1 MASAVLGLVVV
12 FVSLALYAVHYY
24 SARGDLKLLASQSAA
39 FAGYFL
45 PNPVLACQ
53 RAHQAFAAMKTD
65 VGSPSGL
72 VTGGIV
78 SNLSASVD
86 ISYYDGSLAGV
97 LTKKTYPTLASCT
110 TSALVQPPVQS
121 LSVTAS
127 AEYDLGYVNLA
138 GLSNWA
144 TLSATASASTQLV
157 PTDVVLV
164 IENSNSVLGP
174 MMSLQPVEG
183 YGPFQVFNNTIGRLN
198 GATLSYEPGGLTAVN
213 KADVRA
219 AQCFGK
225 VYKDIKTAAMKAFDL
240 LSASS
245 SFRVGVVHTLHT
257 GGEFPP
263 ASVNITAAS
272 YAEAYH
278 PWSVAELQA
287 READTDSLRLFRVP
301 GANSAYGSEEYP
313 ESRCAAIAGQYPS
326 GGNGKLDEHPLP
338 AHPLAAAYD
347 SAWLNSNLKNFLLP
361 KTLVPLV
368 NGASDPFA
376 MLKFDTG
383 DSTIRLMP
391 RDMIWLNSAGLTD
404 GSGYPNQKGDFTLF
418 QSALL
423 RARDLLLTA
432 PARADGQAVRR
443 KVILV
448 FADGLERPGIDF
460 KPLEVFSDR
469 SFNRVEDAYA
479 DETTFILESYGSEAN
494 FAGNFCN
501 EGLVRDDSEV
511 DLDSITANE
520 DGIKLG
526 VLLYQKDAAYN
537 WSDTQL
543 RFMDVMPGHNTGD
556 TSLDAHRDY
565 CNTPWA
571 ARRGRFML
579 EPKAEVGD
587 DPGTIYSDDVVPEA
601 ARALFETELIR

>member
-1 MASAVLGLVVV
+1 MASAMLGLVVI

-53 RAHQAFAAMKTD
+53 RAHQAFDGMKAN
-65 VGSPSGL
+65 VGSPTGL
-72 VTGGIV
+72 LTGGMAT
-78 SNLSASVD
+78 SLNASVALT
-86 ISYYDGSLAGV
+86 YYDGSLPGV
-97 LTKKTYPTLASCT
+97 LTTKTYTTLASCAK
-110 TSALVQPPVQS
+110 SALVKPPVQS
-121 LSVTAS
+121 LSVTVS
-127 AEYDLGYVNLA
+127 AKYDLGFVNLA

-144 TLSATASASTQLV
+144 PLTASASASTQLV

-164 IENSNSVLGP
+164 IENSNSVLSP
-174 MMSLQPVEG
+174 LMSLKPVAG

-198 GATLSYEPGGLTAVN
+198 GETLSYEPGGLTAVN

-245 SFRVGVVHTLHT
+245 SFRIGVVHTLHT

-278 PWSVAELQA
+278 PWRVDELQA
-287 READTDSLRLFRVP
+287 READTNSLRLFRVP
-301 GANSAYGSEEYP
+301 GANRAYGSEEYP
-313 ESRCAAIAGQYPS
+313 ESRCAALAGPYPS

-347 SAWLNSNLKNFLLP
+347 SAWLNSTLKTSLLP

-368 NGASDPFA
+368 NGASDPYA
-376 MLKFDTG
+376 LLKFDTA
-383 DSTIRLMP
+383 DPTIRLMP
-391 RDMIWLNSAGLTD
+391 RDMIWLNSAGMTD
-404 GSGYPNQKGDFTLF
+404 GSGYPNQKGDFTVF

-448 FADGLERPGIDF
+448 FADGLETPGDDF
-460 KPLEVFSDR
+460 KALDAFSDR
-469 SFNRVEDAYA
+469 SFTRVEDAYS
-479 DETTFILESYGSEAN
+479 DKTTFILESYGAEAN
-494 FAGNFCN
+494 FAGNFCSG
-501 EGLVRDDSEV
+501 GLVRDESEV
-511 DLDSITANE
+511 DLNSATANE

-537 WSDTQL
+537 WNDTQL
-543 RFMDVMPGHNTGD
+543 RFLDVMPGHNTGD
-556 TSLDAHRDY
+556 TSLDKYRDY
-565 CNTPWA
+565 CNMPWA

-579 EPKAEVGD
+579 EPKAKVGE
-587 DPGTIYSDDVVPEA
+587 DPGTIYSDKMVPEA